1 MSENVYKPKYT
12 PTEIMTMMETAVSK
26 QMYAKPSWAKDDTT
40 DWVLTRTVE
49 SQFVDYGVSDAVV
62 YKLILNGCSKKTAGQ
77 QVILS
82 FKENPW
88 YVDNYFNKY

>member
-49 SQFVDYGVSDAVV
+49 SQFQDYGVSDAVV
-62 YKLILNGCSKKTAGQ
+62 HVGAR
-77 QVILS
+77 
-82 FKENPW
+82 KEKEEP
-88 YVDNYFNKY
+88 VVEDDGFELE